1 MQAFE
6 NDNTELFG
14 DCRSINSKRTYTK
27 KPDSKATTSFRK
39 TIDSKPKS
47 VIKELTKTP
56 VIKELIKFQS
66 KSLEYLNK
74 TESNRQENLKN
85 LEYQRKNEKIKAF
98 QRCLTLIKNGKFNNT
113 FLAHLNKVPL
123 VSQEMIE
130 SNEIS
135 EYYDEEEYEWAK
147 QKLIDSNPNE
157 SMRYYPSVSTILSVG
172 DDKKYEFL
180 LKWKLDEMDRLGYQG
195 FLDKNEE
202 TKQKGTDFHNAVE
215 NILRKQPLPDY
226 KTNINKSIESLQKL
240 LKDDFDNKYVL
251 IESKVCHNQLAY
263 QGRIDCLAYYKNELC
278 LIDWKRSDKPK
289 EDKSSLFEYPVQLAA
304 YLGAFLNDPLL
315 KEIREAHEIQN
326 TLVVNVSDDGE
337 VNFHLFNYQQMEF
350 YWYKWL
356 STYKNFWYS
365 ALQFDKEKKI

>member
-47 VIKELTKTP
+47 VIKELPKTPVIKELTKTP

-135 EYYDEEEYEWAK
+135 EY
-147 QKLIDSNPNE
+147 
-157 SMRYYPSVSTILSVG
+157 
-172 DDKKYEFL
+172 
-180 LKWKLDEMDRLGYQG
+180 
-195 FLDKNEE
+195 
-202 TKQKGTDFHNAVE
+202 
-215 NILRKQPLPDY
+215 
-226 KTNINKSIESLQKL
+226 
-240 LKDDFDNKYVL
+240 
-251 IESKVCHNQLAY
+251 
-263 QGRIDCLAYYKNELC
+263 
-278 LIDWKRSDKPK
+278 
-289 EDKSSLFEYPVQLAA
+289 
-304 YLGAFLNDPLL
+304 
-315 KEIREAHEIQN
+315 
-326 TLVVNVSDDGE
+326 
-337 VNFHLFNYQQMEF
+337 
-350 YWYKWL
+350 
-356 STYKNFWYS
+356 
-365 ALQFDKEKKI
+365 